1 MTIRT
6 IAAAIGMGSALGLT
20 GCATPYTEPPAGA
33 KTATVDF
40 VRPLASTNA
49 AILTFDDA
57 KYCGGP
63 RTALKANDATRPIRV
78 LTGVPTALAASFVR
92 TSGTLIYRCGVSATF
107 VPQPGKQYKMTA
119 SYPTNEHSCRAGVV
133 ESDDGRS
140 WHPFNVRYRTYRI
153 NPAWGTGSC
162 PDLTDADVAFLR
174 DKTRS
179 EDGSTT
185 LSDLSDLLTPQ

>member
-6 IAAAIGMGSALGLT
+6 IVAVTGGALWLV
-20 GCATPYTEPPAGA
+20 GCAMPYTEPPAGA

-40 VRPLASTNA
+40 IRPLSSTNA
-49 AILTFDDA
+49 TILTFDEA
-57 KYCGGP
+57 KSCGNP
-63 RTALKANDATRPIRV
+63 RTALKPNDVTRPIRV
-78 LTGVPTALAASFVR
+78 LAGVPTALGATFIR
-92 TSGTLIYRCGVSATF
+92 TSGMLQYRCGVSATF

-119 SYPTNEHSCRAGVV
+119 SYPTNAHVYRAGVV
-133 ESDDGRS
+133 ESDDGKS
-140 WHPFNVRYRTYRI
+140 WHAFNVRYRMYQI
-153 NPAWGTGSC
+153 NQAWGTGSC
-162 PDLTDADVAFLR
+162 PDLTDTDVAFLR

>member
-6 IAAAIGMGSALGLT
+6 IAAVAGGALWLA
-20 GCATPYTEPPAGA
+20 GCAMPYNEPPAGA

-40 VRPLASTNA
+40 IRPLSSTNA
-49 AILTFDDA
+49 TILTFDEA
-57 KYCGGP
+57 KSCGGP
-63 RTALKANDATRPIRV
+63 RTALKPNDATRPIRV
-78 LTGVPTALAASFVR
+78 LAGVPTTLGASFFR
-92 TSGTLIYRCGVSATF
+92 TAGTMTYRCGVTATF

-119 SYPTNEHSCRAGVV
+119 SYPANAHVCRAGVA
-133 ESDDGRS
+133 ESDDGKS
-140 WHPFNVRYRTYRI
+140 WHALNVRYRAYHI